1 VNELLRIA
9 LIAILGF
16 NAILL
21 IVLAVR
27 YLAAKEE
34 EFFSKFSES
43 AADPPPDILPPDP
56 YVLKNGSFIRTN
68 IPNPE

>member
-1 VNELLRIA
+1 VNDLLRIA
-9 LIAILGF
+9 LIAVLGF

-43 AADPPPDILPPDP
+43 AADPPTGYPPP
-56 YVLKNGSFIRTN
+56 
-68 IPNPE
+68 